1 LDFIFVNG
9 CVCAVAKRVVRCA
22 LTEHFHLY
30 HKARQRIEPWRNT
43 LLTSPL
49 RMFFPLRGAVMH
61 QSAVHFAA
69 PLASDIRDSPTEMNA
84 AGQS

>member
-1 LDFIFVNG
+1 
-9 CVCAVAKRVVRCA
+9 
-22 LTEHFHLY
+22 
-30 HKARQRIEPWRNT
+30 
-43 LLTSPL
+43 
-49 RMFFPLRGAVMH
+49 MFFPLRGAVMH